1 MRVQFSLRGDGCCDV
16 SCFLQPLLMALPG
29 MENIYSDLESVVRC
43 IVIQLTDLYSIVIVT
58 YAVYL
63 NESM

>member
-1 MRVQFSLRGDGCCDV
+1 
-16 SCFLQPLLMALPG
+16 MALPG